1 METPIADISSKD
13 SITQNDPVDVVMSSS
28 SQQIEAVPRPVKL
41 SGFDFWRNS
50 LKQAKYVIAPM
61 VDQSEL
67 SWRLLCR
74 RYGAQLCYTPMIH
87 AVLFNR
93 EPKYR
98 KENFSTCPED
108 RPLIAQ
114 FCANDP
120 DILLQSAK
128 RIEEFCDAIDIN
140 IGCPQN
146 IAKRGRYGAY
156 LQDEWDL
163 LTRMVTTLHQ
173 NLSIPVTCKIRI
185 FPDVN
190 KTIQYAQMLER
201 AGCQLL
207 TVHGRTREQRG
218 VNTGM
223 ADWDQIKA
231 VKAHVKIPVF
241 ANGNVICFDDAEK
254 CLEYTGVEGV
264 MSAEPNLYLPS
275 IFDST
280 KGHYPVWKM
289 VEEYMEICEQYPTS
303 VTSIRGHLF
312 KLYIR
317 CLPLFVDLREQ
328 LGKAK
333 NYQDLKLVT
342 TLLNDRIRQIAAES
356 QVMTDEV
363 PFWICQVYL
372 RPHNPPNSSKKEENK
387 QDDSVAKKRTFEQT
401 MENPEEASSPI
412 LQGTESDEI
421 LSCEKRSKES

>member
-1 METPIADISSKD
+1 
-13 SITQNDPVDVVMSSS
+13 
-28 SQQIEAVPRPVKL
+28 
-41 SGFDFWRNS
+41 
-50 LKQAKYVIAPM
+50 
-61 VDQSEL
+61 
-67 SWRLLCR
+67 
-74 RYGAQLCYTPMIH
+74 MIH
-87 AVLFNR
+87 AALFNR

-120 DILLQSAK
+120 DTLLQSAK

-140 IGCPQN
+140 LGCPQN

-163 LTRMVTTLHQ
+163 LTRMVSTLHQ

-190 KTIQYAQMLER
+190 KTIQYAQMLES

-231 VKAHVKIPVF
+231 VKASVKIPVF
-241 ANGNVICFDDAEK
+241 ANGNIICFDDAER

-280 KGHYPVWKM
+280 KAHYPVWKM
-289 VEEYMEICEQYPTS
+289 GEEYMEICEQYPTS
-303 VTSIRGHLF
+303 VTCVRGHLF

-317 CLPLFVDLREQ
+317 CLPF
-328 LGKAK
+328 
-333 NYQDLKLVT
+333 
-342 TLLNDRIRQIAAES
+342 
-356 QVMTDEV
+356 
-363 PFWICQVYL
+363 FC
-372 RPHNPPNSSKKEENK
+372 
-387 QDDSVAKKRTFEQT
+387 
-401 MENPEEASSPI
+401 
-412 LQGTESDEI
+412 
-421 LSCEKRSKES
+421 